1 MRKILYVTGSRADY
15 GLMRQVLFAVDRDSQ
30 LDLAIAVL
38 GMHLMPDY
46 NSIEDIQRDN
56 LKYYKLNAVQSAD
69 DRKSMG
75 VFASQCLASLTE
87 LFVEVKPD
95 IILLLGDRAEM
106 IAGALA
112 GTYLG
117 IPVAHIHG
125 GEVTSTVDESVRH
138 AITKL
143 AQIHFAATHD
153 SLQRIK
159 KLGERVDRIYLTG
172 APGLDMLDSNV
183 LPLAN
188 LLSVLK
194 LSGDRDLIVV
204 LFHPVSEEIE
214 DAKVQMEHILESVS
228 ELDGDKVI
236 VYPNADAGRGSIIEV
251 INAYASGSDF
261 HVFGNLSRQV
271 FVSLLANARLMIGNS
286 SSGLIEAP
294 TFKLPVVNVGSRQSG
309 RLRGDNVIDSSFD
322 LSDLQKSIQKALSFE
337 FKERLKTSKNPYGDG
352 QASERILEVLKN
364 IELTS
369 ELIQKQITY

>member
-56 LKYYKLNAVQSAD
+56 LKYHKLNAVQSAD